1 MGKAYILTINPG
13 STSTKIS
20 LFKNGEM
27 VFSKNLNYSNETI
40 KSFETVFSQK
50 EMRLK
55 GILESLEE
63 KGIDLKDLSA
73 VVGRGGLLRPM
84 PGGTYEVTEK
94 MIEDLKIGYQ
104 GEHASNL
111 GGVLASE
118 IGKLA
123 GVKAFIADPVS
134 VDEYEDAAR
143 ISGISEIKRK
153 SLVHALNIKAV
164 VRKVSK
170 EISKDYRETSFV
182 AAHLGGGTSVAAIK
196 NGKIIDSD
204 SANDEGPFSP
214 DRTGGLPA
222 VQLINMAFSGKYT
235 YKGLKKKLVGEG
247 GLIGY
252 LGTNDGKEVNRRITE
267 ENDIKAKLVF
277 DAMAYQ
283 IAKDIAAMSTVLK
296 GRMDGIILTGGLAYS
311 DYLMENVKDY
321 IKFLAPIYVVPGE
334 DEMLSLYQGVKRVLD
349 GTEEA
354 KIYENE
360 VNFNDQKL

>member
-20 LFKNGEM
+20 LFKDGKM
-27 VFSKNLNYSNETI
+27 VFSKNLSYSNETI
-40 KSFETVFSQK
+40 KSFQTVFSQK
-50 EMRLK
+50 EMRLN
-55 GILESLEE
+55 GILESLQENS
-63 KGIDLKDLSA
+63 INLKDLAA

-84 PGGTYEVTEK
+84 PGGTYQVSEK

-123 GVKAFIADPVS
+123 GVKAYIVDPVS
-134 VDEYEDAAR
+134 VDEYEEVAR
-143 ISGISEIKRK
+143 ISGISEIKRR

-170 EISKDYRETSFV
+170 EISKDYMETSFV
-182 AAHLGGGTSVAAIK
+182 VAHLGGGISIAPVK
-196 NGKIIDSD
+196 NGRIIDSN

-222 VQLINMAFSGKYT
+222 NQLIDIAYSMKYT
-235 YKGLKKKLVGEG
+235 YKDLKKKVVGEG

-252 LGTNDGKEVNRRITE
+252 LGTNDGKEVSRRIE
-267 ENDIKAKLVF
+267 EDNDDRAKLIF

-283 IAKDIAAMSTVLK
+283 IGKDIASMATVLK
-296 GRMDGIILTGGLAYS
+296 GKMDGIILTGGLAYS
-311 DYLMENVKDY
+311 RYLMDKVKDY
-321 IKFLAPIYVVPGE
+321 IEFIAPIYIVPGE
-334 DEMLSLYQGVKRVLD
+334 DEMFSLYQGAKRVLD
-349 GTEEA
+349 GAEQA
-354 KIYENE
+354 KIYEKE
-360 VNFNDQKL
+360 VNLND